1 MIQIL
6 RKEFNLTFPYDTNLS
21 SSYISGVVV
30 GNFIC
35 AYIANS
41 IGRKV
46 IIMGSSLLA
55 FLS

>member
-6 RKEFNLTFPYDTNLS
+6 RKEFNLIFPYDTNLS
-21 SSYISGVVV
+21 SSYISGVVF

-41 IGRKV
+41 IDRKV